1 MRQAVICGARGL
13 RQAEASFDRSRGRS
27 SYGSLGAVSK
37 GETARQEPGM
47 FDGVLEV
54 VAGHHRASVRPIKCG
69 DDVIRFVFHPTE

>member
-1 MRQAVICGARGL
+1 LKHRLIDRE
-13 RQAEASFDRSRGRS
+13 AEALTAAWES
-27 SYGSLGAVSK
+27 VSK

-47 FDGVLEV
+47 LDGVLEV